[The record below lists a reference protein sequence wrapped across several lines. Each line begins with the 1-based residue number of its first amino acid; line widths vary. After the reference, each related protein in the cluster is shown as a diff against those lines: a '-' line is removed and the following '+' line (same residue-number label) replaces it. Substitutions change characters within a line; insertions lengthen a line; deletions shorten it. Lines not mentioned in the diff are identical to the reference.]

1 MVRFSE
7 SVTYNAADDIDDNGD
22 NVEWH
27 SFLALESPHPYGVL
41 PAGNRFLL
49 TESALPTGKDTSSDD
64 QKQVDNKKSCLG
76 RLRDEIWLSILG
88 FLDGASLGNT
98 VQSCH
103 FFYVAGHQPELWRDL
118 VLRKLQREN
127 LVLDAVGNSWKD
139 TYVMLF
145 NRHDSCSSSSQFVES
160 KPMKIPGIYSDDLYR
175 LHSCR
180 SFAIP
185 PAWLREPNANF
196 NASGN
201 AKQPRHCT
209 GKNAVPRVPAK
220 DMTCEE
226 FVKKYENPN
235 QPVVLSGAAKT
246 WKAFRDWQDPAYLRE
261 HTNGRTFRATSGM
274 APLPA
279 NFTLEAFQTYCS
291 NPNLEEGPLYLFDR
305 AALKP
310 DSPLQQDYYVD
321 MQQSCP
327 FFDPARTMMRG
338 DTGNNTDKDDNNNN
352 NNNNNGYFVGHDLF
366 QVLGE
371 GRRPD
376 HTWAIIGG
384 NHSGSVF
391 HIDPNCT
398 HAWNAAICGRKRWI
412 FYPPGVTPPGVHPS
426 ADGDSVALPLSV
438 GEWILTFWREHQHA
452 KATAPLSRRPL
463 ECTAF
468 PGDVIFV
475 PHGWWHMVIN
485 LDRVNVAITHNYVSR
500 SNLGNVLR
508 FLKCKEDQIS
518 GCRDRVDSVKPDK
531 LHATFSTA
539 LQDQFGE
546 ETGWLAQAQ
555 QQAASHWTCKAWK
568 NDDLEDRHA
577 VGGDSKRRRVN
588 TNEKQSLEDKNAP
601 GNNIMLK
608 AKTSS
613 GAELGDAPFSF
624 SFL

>member
-1 MVRFSE
+1 MVVRFSE
-7 SVTYNAADDIDDNGD
+7 SVTYNEADDIDDNDD
-22 NVEWH
+22 NVQWH
-27 SFLALESPHPYGVL
+27 SFLSLECPHPYGVL

-49 TESALPTGKDTSSDD
+49 TESVSPMGKDISTDC
-64 QKQVDNKKSCLG
+64 QQQVDSCLG
-76 RLRDEIWLSILG
+76 QLRDETWLSILG

-98 VQSCH
+98 VQSCR

-118 VLRKLQREN
+118 VLRKLQREKM
-127 LVLDAVGNSWKD
+127 VLDAAGNSWKD
-139 TYVMLF
+139 TYVMLSYK
-145 NRHDSCSSSSQFVES
+145 HDRSNSSSQFVES

-185 PAWLREPNANF
+185 PAWLREARAVLNS
-196 NASGN
+196 SGN
-201 AKQPRHCT
+201 AKQPRHGKC
-209 GKNAVPRVPAK
+209 KNAVPRIPAK
-220 DMTCEE
+220 EMTCEE
-226 FVKKYENPN
+226 FVKNYENPN

-246 WKAFRDWQDPAYLRE
+246 WKAFQDWQDPAYLRE

-291 NPNLEEGPLYLFDR
+291 NPNLEEAPLYLFDR

-310 DSPLQQDYYVD
+310 GSPLHRDFYAD

-338 DTGNNTDKDDNNNN
+338 DNSGDNNDNDN
-352 NNNNNGYFVGHDLF
+352 SGDIVGHDLF

-438 GEWILTFWREHQHA
+438 GEWVLTFWREHQHA
-452 KATAPLSRRPL
+452 KATAPPSRRPL

-518 GCRDRVDSVKPDK
+518 GCRDRAESVKPDK
-531 LHATFSTA
+531 LHATFSSA
-539 LQDQFGE
+539 LQDQFGK
-546 ETGWLAQAQ
+546 ETDWLVQAQ

-568 NDDLEDRHA
+568 NGDMEDGHA
-577 VGGDSKRRRVN
+577 AGSDSKRRRVN
-588 TNEKQSLEDKNAP
+588 TPTSEKQSLEDKSEP

-608 AKTSS
+608 AKTSIS
-613 GAELGDAPFSF
+613 AETGDAPFSF